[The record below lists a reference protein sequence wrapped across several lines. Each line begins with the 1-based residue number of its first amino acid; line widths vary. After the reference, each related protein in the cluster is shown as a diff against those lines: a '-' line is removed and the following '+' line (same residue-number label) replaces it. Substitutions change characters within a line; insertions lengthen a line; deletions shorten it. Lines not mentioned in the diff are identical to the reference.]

1 MQMAFSSIPFL
12 FAFLP
17 VSLILYRI
25 VPARARAVVLILIS
39 LVFYTWG
46 DVRHLPVLL
55 FSIAFNYFAGMELG
69 LLKQKNRNRSARY
82 AMILAVGVNL
92 FLLGY
97 YKYAGFF
104 ADSLARLTGREAAAA
119 VMPLPVGISFF
130 TFSAISYILDIY
142 LERARFSRNFVQV
155 AAYICMFPKL
165 ISGPIVQYR
174 DMKGRFIAPKM
185 TMSNFLA
192 GTQKFVVGLF
202 KKVLLAD
209 ALGVAFANI
218 QALDGMAAATA
229 WLGMIFYSLQLF
241 FDFAGYSDMAIGL
254 AQILGFP
261 INKNFDY
268 PYISDGIGDFW
279 RRWHISLGRWFRDY
293 VYIPLGGNRC
303 STGRQILNLLV
314 VWLLTGLWHGAAWTF
329 VFWGLWHGILIIIE
343 RFVLKNVIGIIP
355 KAARIAVTVL
365 LVFIGWVF
373 FFSPSMGSAFSWL
386 SQMFG
391 SAGLGFWNASTGY
404 FLRTNLITLIAAVI
418 CCGPNLGRTVTN
430 LSYQKGRFGVV
441 LSAAVYIALFLCC
454 ISYIVGSS
462 YNTFLYFQF

>member
-1 MQMAFSSIPFL
+1 MAFSTIPFL

-17 VSLILYRI
+17 AALILYRI
-25 VPARARAVVLILIS
+25 VPERVRAIVLILLS
-39 LVFYTWG
+39 LIFYAWG

-55 FSIAFNYFAGMELG
+55 FSMVFNYAAGLELG
-69 LLKQKNRNRSARY
+69 LLKQKGAKRRARY
-82 AMILAVGVNL
+82 AMILAVAVNL

-104 ADSLARLTGREAAAA
+104 ADSLAHLFGRGTASSA
-119 VMPLPVGISFF
+119 MPLPIGISFF

-165 ISGPIVQYR
+165 ISGPIVQYK
-174 DMKGRFIAPKM
+174 DLKGKLFIAPKM

-192 GTQKFVVGLF
+192 GSQKFVVGLF

-209 ALGVAFANI
+209 ALGTAFVQI
-218 QALDGMAAATA
+218 QALDGMASATA
-229 WLGMIFYSLQLF
+229 WLGMVFYSLQLF

-261 INKNFDY
+261 VDKNFDY
-268 PYISDGIGDFW
+268 PYISDGIADFW

-303 STGRQILNLLV
+303 STGRQILNLMV

-329 VFWGLWHGILIIIE
+329 VFWGIWHGVLIILE
-343 RFVLKNVIGIIP
+343 RFVLKGVRELIP

-365 LVFIGWVF
+365 FVFIGWVF
-373 FFSPSMGSAFSWL
+373 FFSPSMGSAVSWIR
-386 SQMFG
+386 QMFG
-391 SAGLGFWNASTGY
+391 SAGLGFWNGATGY

-418 CCGPNLGRTVTN
+418 CCGPNPGRMATN
-430 LSYQKGRFGVV
+430 LSYQKGRFGVIISV
-441 LSAAVYIALFLCC
+441 AVYIVLFLCC

-462 YNTFLYFQF
+462 YNSFLYFQF

>member
-1 MQMAFSSIPFL
+1 MAFSTIPFL

-17 VSLILYRI
+17 VALILYRI
-25 VPARARAVVLILIS
+25 VPARARSIVLIALS
-39 LVFYTWG
+39 LVFYAWG

-55 FSIAFNYFAGMELG
+55 FSMVFNYFAGMELG
-69 LLKQKNRNRSARY
+69 LLKQKGRKREAKS
-82 AMILAVGVNL
+82 AMILAVGVNV

-104 ADSLARLTGREAAAA
+104 GNAIGGLFGKEAAVSSQA
-119 VMPLPVGISFF
+119 LPIGISFF
-130 TFSAISYILDIY
+130 TFSAISYILDVY
-142 LERARFSRNFVQV
+142 MERARFSRNFVTV

-165 ISGPIVQYR
+165 ISGPIVQYK
-174 DMKGRFIAPKM
+174 DIKGYFAAPKM

-209 ALGVAFANI
+209 ALGAAFAQI
-218 QALDGMAAATA
+218 QALDGMASATA

-241 FDFAGYSDMAIGL
+241 FDFSGYSDMAIGL

-261 INKNFDY
+261 IDKNFDY
-268 PYISDGIGDFW
+268 PYIADGITDFW

-303 STGRQILNLLV
+303 GAGRQILNLLV

-329 VFWGLWHGILIIIE
+329 VFWGLWHFVLIVLE
-343 RFVLKNVIGIIP
+343 KFVLKDVTQGIP
-355 KAARIAVTVL
+355 KAVRTFVTVL
-365 LVFIGWVF
+365 LVFIGWIF
-373 FFSPSMGSAFSWL
+373 FFSPTMGSAFSWL
-386 SQMFG
+386 GQMFG
-391 SAGLGFWNASTGY
+391 GAGLGVWNAATGY
-404 FLRTNLITLIAAVI
+404 FLRTNLLTLIVAVI
-418 CCGPNLGRTVTN
+418 CCGPNLGRTATSF
-430 LSYQKGRFGVV
+430 SYQKGRFGVV
-441 LSAAVYIALFLCC
+441 LSAAAYILLFLCC

-462 YNTFLYFQF
+462 YTTFLYFQF

>member
-1 MQMAFSSIPFL
+1 MAFSTIPFL

-17 VSLILYRI
+17 AALILYRI
-25 VPARARAVVLILIS
+25 VPERVRAIVLILLS
-39 LVFYTWG
+39 LVFYAWG

-55 FSIAFNYFAGMELG
+55 FSMVFNYVAGLELG
-69 LLKQKNRNRSARY
+69 LLKQKGAKRRARY
-82 AMILAVGVNL
+82 AMILAVAVNL

-104 ADSLARLTGREAAAA
+104 ADSLAHLFGRSAASSA
-119 VMPLPVGISFF
+119 MPLPIGISFF

-165 ISGPIVQYR
+165 ISGPIVQYK
-174 DMKGRFIAPKM
+174 DLKGKLFIAPQM

-209 ALGVAFANI
+209 ALGTAFANI

-229 WLGMIFYSLQLF
+229 WLGMVFYSLQLF

-261 INKNFDY
+261 VDKNFDY
-268 PYISDGIGDFW
+268 PYISDGIADFW

-303 STGRQILNLLV
+303 STGRQILNLMA

-329 VFWGLWHGILIIIE
+329 VFWGIWHGVLIILE
-343 RFVLKNVIGIIP
+343 RFVLKNVRELIP

-373 FFSPSMGSAFSWL
+373 FFSPSMGSAVAWIR
-386 SQMFG
+386 QMFG
-391 SAGLGFWNASTGY
+391 SAGLGFWNGATGY

-430 LSYQKGRFGVV
+430 LSYQKGRIGVII
-441 LSAAVYIALFLCC
+441 STAVYIALFVCC

-462 YNTFLYFQF
+462 YNSFLYFQF

>member
-1 MQMAFSSIPFL
+1 MAFSTISFL

-17 VSLILYRI
+17 IALILYRI
-25 VPARARAVVLILIS
+25 VPARARTVILIVLS
-39 LVFYTWG
+39 LLFYAWG
-46 DVRHLPVLL
+46 DVRHMPVLL

-69 LLKQKNRNRSARY
+69 LLKQKRRRQAAKY

-97 YKYAGFF
+97 YKYAGFLSESF
-104 ADSLARLTGREAAAA
+104 ARLLGREPSSAA
-119 VMPLPVGISFF
+119 MPLPVGISFF

-142 LERARFSRNFVQV
+142 MDRARFNRNFLHV

-165 ISGPIVQYR
+165 ISGPIVQYK
-174 DMKGRFIAPKM
+174 DLKGRFTAPKM

-209 ALGVAFANI
+209 ALGAAFAQI
-218 QALDGMAAATA
+218 QALDGMASATA
-229 WLGMIFYSLQLF
+229 WLGMVFYSLQLF

-261 INKNFDY
+261 IGKNFDY

-303 STGRQILNLLV
+303 SVGRQMLNLMV

-329 VFWGLWHGILIIIE
+329 VFWGLWHGIGIILE
-343 RFVLKNVIGIIP
+343 RFVLKNVTEFIP

-365 LVFIGWVF
+365 FVFIGWVF
-373 FFSPSMGSAFSWL
+373 FFSPSMDSAFSWIR
-386 SQMFG
+386 QMFG
-391 SAGLGFWNASTGY
+391 GAGLGVWNAATGY

-418 CCGPNLGRTVTN
+418 CCGPNLGRMVTN
-430 LSYQKGRFGVV
+430 FSYQKGRFGVV
-441 LSAAVYIALFLCC
+441 ISAAVYILLFLCC

-462 YNTFLYFQF
+462 YNSFLYFQF

>member
-1 MQMAFSSIPFL
+1 MAFSTISFL

-17 VSLILYRI
+17 AALILYRI
-25 VPARARAVVLILIS
+25 VPERARAVILILIS
-39 LVFYTWG
+39 LVFYAWG

-55 FSIAFNYFAGMELG
+55 FSMVFNYVAGLELG
-69 LLKQKNRNRSARY
+69 LLKQKGAKRRAKY
-82 AMILAVGVNL
+82 AMMLAVAVNL

-97 YKYAGFF
+97 YKYTGFF
-104 ADSLARLTGREAAAA
+104 AGSLARMFGRAPSSS
-119 VMPLPVGISFF
+119 VMPLPIGISFF

-142 LERARFSRNFVQV
+142 LERARYSRDFIQV

-165 ISGPIVQYR
+165 ISGPIVQYK
-174 DMKGRFIAPKM
+174 DMKGRFTAPKM

-209 ALGVAFANI
+209 ALGAAFAGI
-218 QALDGMAAATA
+218 SALDGMAAATA

-261 INKNFDY
+261 IDKNFDY
-268 PYISDGIGDFW
+268 PYISDGIADFW

-329 VFWGLWHGILIIIE
+329 VFWGIWHGGLLILE
-343 RFVLKNVIGIIP
+343 RFALKNLRELIP
-355 KAARIAVTVL
+355 KAVRIAVTVL

-373 FFSPSMGSAFSWL
+373 FFSPSMGSALLWIR
-386 SQMFG
+386 QMFG
-391 SAGLGFWNASTGY
+391 GAGLGIWNGATGY

-430 LSYQKGRFGVV
+430 LSYQKGRFGVIISV
-441 LSAAVYIALFLCC
+441 AVYIVLFLCC

-462 YNTFLYFQF
+462 YNSFLYFQF